1 MKHLLAAIAAT
12 LLVYIV
18 VERTTAALL
27 PGAAALFDTG
37 GTGWLMVAF
46 AGLTC
51 FVAFT
56 AGASISR
63 GPFVL
68 PAIALWLVFGIR
80 FLNAGYRMQ
89 IAATP
94 SAVDRYFVE
103 SLPLICATLAG
114 TLLGVI
120 AGGFLSRRLRTWV
133 AK

>member
-1 MKHLLAAIAAT
+1 MKLLLAAITAT

-18 VERTTAALL
+18 MERATAALW
-27 PGAAALFDTG
+27 PVVAALV
-37 GTGWLMVAF
+37 GTGNTAWVMTAF

-63 GPFVL
+63 GPFL
-68 PAIALWLVFGIR
+68 MPALALWLVFGIR

-94 SAVDRYFVE
+94 SAVDRYFVQN
-103 SLPLICATLAG
+103 LPLICTTLAG

-120 AGGFLSRRLRTWV
+120 AGSYLSRRWRAWV
-133 AK
+133 SS